1 MFFLFCRLLL
11 GYICNNF
18 RKIPLARFPPGY
30 FPTIFLYIPFSRRF
44 PCTQPRI
51 WVYAKIFFK
60 NTHVILLLEAQP
72 SLLLDFTKRAHVSA
86 VRCFHSVFALCARQ
100 SWTAIA
106 WSSHPL
112 YSLTRRFCSH
122 FVRQNNCVSKLKL
135 RFCLFSLRVH
145 MFQLYFRCPNPVRI
159 LPDY

>member
-1 MFFLFCRLLL
+1 MGIYIFSFIKYPSSQLNTLENRQFSMFFLFCRLLL

-72 SLLLDFTKRAHVSA
+72 TLCLNSPRGHMSLRFAVSTL
-86 VRCFHSVFALCARQ
+86 S
-100 SWTAIA
+100 
-106 WSSHPL
+106 
-112 YSLTRRFCSH
+112 SH
-122 FVRQNNCVSKLKL
+122 FVLANRG
-135 RFCLFSLRVH
+135 
-145 MFQLYFRCPNPVRI
+145 QLSHGPRI
-159 LPDY
+159 RYIL